1 MVPMSIPVTVKLK
14 KEIVE
19 LSEKM
24 VKYGIAKS
32 RSHAINLMIEQGIRK
47 IIREVELWENADKYV
62 EELMKTNYRIS
73 HGGLSTL
80 LKGERSKR

>member
-1 MVPMSIPVTVKLK
+1 MSIPITIKLK

-32 RSHAINLMIEQGIRK
+32 RSHAINLMIEHGIEK
-47 IIREVELWENADKYV
+47 IIREINFWEELRKGV
-62 EELMKTNYRIS
+62 EEFKKSNYRIN
-73 HGGLSTL
+73 HGGLSAL
-80 LKGERSKR
+80 LYEERSKF